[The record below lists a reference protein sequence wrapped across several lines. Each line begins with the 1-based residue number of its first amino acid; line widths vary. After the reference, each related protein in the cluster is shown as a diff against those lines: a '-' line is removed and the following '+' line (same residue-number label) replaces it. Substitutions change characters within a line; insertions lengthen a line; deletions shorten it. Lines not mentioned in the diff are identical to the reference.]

1 MAMGKRDRKKGLN
14 KAIATDDELCFGSTY
29 CVHAKT
35 VVSKKIRNT
44 LVPKIHKSKWHSL
57 CLNLSRFYSLVCV
70 NVSMASRIWS
80 WV

>member
-35 VVSKKIRNT
+35 VVSQKNQEYT
-44 LVPKIHKSKWHSL
+44 CPKNSQE
-57 CLNLSRFYSLVCV
+57 
-70 NVSMASRIWS
+70 
-80 WV
+80 